1 MGAPADKRD
10 PPQPDGNLARGCVK
24 AASNYIDWQ
33 VEGHAG
39 RMPLRNTLPRFDSL
53 KCPKGG
59 GQLRM
64 ISMNTEPEPIR
75 AILESMGLPS
85 TPPVPAR
92 AGYPSRFDESQ
103 LEGCDVA

>member
-1 MGAPADKRD
+1 MGAGGRHYQRREPEKTVV
-10 PPQPDGNLARGCVK
+10 G
-24 AASNYIDWQ
+24 Q
-33 VEGHAG
+33 VIHGWLETFLE
-39 RMPLRNTLPRFDSL
+39 PLRNTLPRFDSL
-53 KCPKGG
+53 KCPKCGG
-59 GQLRM
+59 RLRM
-64 ISMNTEPEPIR
+64 ISMVTEPEPIR